1 MKDEKRPMR
10 NDEPLFQTT
19 PPAPLPPLLADLAA
33 LGKVEPPLGLL
44 HAVMIQTGLRDVYW
58 QAETPI
64 GRVFVAYHG
73 IGTAAQISALWQADD
88 AERFVQYFE
97 KRFQR
102 RVWPT
107 ESPDPVLKRHVLR
120 RLAGE
125 RVKLQFDLRGLSD
138 FEQAVL
144 LKALAIPRGEVR
156 PYSWI
161 ANEIEHPKAVRAV
174 GTALGHNPIP
184 LLIPCHRVVRSD
196 GQIGRYV
203 FGGDHK
209 RVLLQAEGFDM
220 TEAERI
226 ANEGMRY
233 TGSDTTHIFCYP
245 TCHHARRVTG
255 KHRVYF
261 HSEVEAQAAGYRPCK
276 VCRPAV

>member
-1 MKDEKRPMR
+1 MP
-10 NDEPLFQTT
+10 NHEPVFQ
-19 PPAPLPPLLADLAA
+19 PPQPAAPPPPPLLADLVA
-33 LGKVEPPLGLL
+33 LGKIEPPSRLMHTVL
-44 HAVMIQTGLRDVYW
+44 IRTGLRDVYW
-58 QAETPI
+58 QADTPI

-73 IGTAAQISALWQADD
+73 IGKSAQISALWLADD
-88 AERFVQYFE
+88 EAQFVQYFE
-97 KRFQR
+97 GRFNR
-102 RVWPT
+102 SIYAT
-107 ESPDPVLKRHVLR
+107 TTPDGVLKRQVLR

-125 RVKLQFDLRGLSD
+125 RVKLQFDLRGLSE

-144 LKALAIPRGEVR
+144 RKALSIPRGEVR

-161 ANEIEHPKAVRAV
+161 AHEIERPKAVRAV

-196 GQIGRYV
+196 GRIGEYV

-209 RVLLQAEGFDM
+209 RVLLEAEGFDL
-220 TEAERI
+220 TEAEKI
-226 ANEGMRY
+226 AGEGLRY

-261 HSEVEAQAAGYRPCK
+261 HSEVEAHAAGYRPCK